1 MNQNMFLSHDRL
13 SFLLNK
19 KPRMDLLHSFGN
31 VSIASHMN
39 LGIGIFFY
47 LLALRYQTV
56 SCGNSGISHN
66 WPVSCFHSCTEPQSS
81 HVRAAPEITEQISR
95 GLISGEVPSS

>member
-19 KPRMDLLHSFGN
+19 KPRMDLHSFGN

-56 SCGNSGISHN
+56 SSTVEFAIIVLFRVFTPARNLSLATFVLH
-66 WPVSCFHSCTEPQSS
+66 Q
-81 HVRAAPEITEQISR
+81 R
-95 GLISGEVPSS
+95 